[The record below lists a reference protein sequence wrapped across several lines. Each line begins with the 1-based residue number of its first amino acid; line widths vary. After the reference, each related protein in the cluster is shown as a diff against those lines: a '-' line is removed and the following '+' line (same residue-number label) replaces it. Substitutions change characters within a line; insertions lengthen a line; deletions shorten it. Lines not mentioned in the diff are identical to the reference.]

1 MSIVAMSL
9 LAAAAAALQGA
20 SGAQEANELRLFS
33 RGNFAGS
40 SISAT
45 GPRQGI
51 GPFTAKSVQMPAGT
65 SWELCSG
72 ETFSKCKLFSG
83 SDPAMVMTVR
93 SVRPVAAPITGPI
106 AARGG
111 VAPPGPGMGPT
122 IVAANGGSLRGLA
135 SEFFVTP
142 GVGAGRVPASQS
154 NMSNVATEFC
164 RQHGWRTSVHA
175 RLQSVSGQ
183 TYLADVLCADE
194 Q

>member
-1 MSIVAMSL
+1 MMKLGVIGAAFL
-9 LAAAAAALQGA
+9 GLATAAQ
-20 SGAQEANELRLFS
+20 AQEANELRLFS
-33 RGNFAGS
+33 RGKFAGS

-72 ETFSKCKLFSG
+72 ETFSKCKVFTG
-83 SDPAMVMTVR
+83 SDDAMVMTVR
-93 SVRPVAAPITGPI
+93 SVRPVPAPISGPVV
-106 AARGG
+106 ARGQ
-111 VAPPGPGMGPT
+111 VAAVDGGPT
-122 IVAANGGSLRGLA
+122 MVAATGGSLRGLA

-142 GVGAGRVPASQS
+142 GVGAGRVPATQS
-154 NMSNVATEFC
+154 TVNNIATEFC
-164 RQHGWRTSVHA
+164 RQKGWRVSVHA
-175 RLQSVSGQ
+175 RLHDVGGQ